1 MNVNSAAV
9 VAAQAV
15 EGEPVNAIFFG
26 LAGLGALLLLLV
38 ITLMINVD
46 R

>member
-1 MNVNSAAV
+1 MSVIPTAVLAA
-9 VAAQAV
+9 AAG
-15 EGEPVNAIFFG
+15 EGEPVNPFIFG
-26 LAGLGALLLLLV
+26 AVGLGVLLLLLV

>member
-1 MNVNSAAV
+1 MNVISAAV
-9 VAAQAV
+9 LAAEAG

-26 LAGLGALLLLLV
+26 VAGLGVLLLLLV